1 MALISSLMTHIKLE
15 PLLPGFLCIFEFTLS
30 MNIEKIDGLHKC
42 HMNIAYLENEVAR
55 IDYELVVAQLEEE
68 R

>member
-15 PLLPGFLCIFEFTLS
+15 PLHPGFLCIFGYTSS

-42 HMNIAYLENEVAR
+42 HMNIAHLEK
-55 IDYELVVAQLEEE
+55 EESFE
-68 R
+68 EFHGWKMEK

>member
-15 PLLPGFLCIFEFTLS
+15 PLHPGFLCIFEFTLS

-42 HMNIAYLENEVAR
+42 HR
-55 IDYELVVAQLEEE
+55 ISHILKRKRLWEFHGWKMKK
-68 R
+68 